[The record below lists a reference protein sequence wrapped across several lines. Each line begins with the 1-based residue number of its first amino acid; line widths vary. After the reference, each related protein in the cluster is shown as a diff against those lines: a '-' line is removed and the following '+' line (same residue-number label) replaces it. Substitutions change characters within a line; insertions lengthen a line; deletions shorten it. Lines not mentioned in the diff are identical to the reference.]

1 MSNKQFHYMFNYYQ
15 KSKDLLFFLY
25 KYFVYIAIFTLS
37 FSFIKSQTSQDLMKL
52 KTEYESLQKKQNSNQ
67 NIGVSPTQ
75 ENQLSL
81 PTEAIIVPY
90 KGIGF
95 KDSLNYEKNKYFG
108 YNFFVKRDTVNF
120 WENLPAPANYILG
133 PGDELVISLWGE
145 TQMRAKYT
153 ISRDG
158 SIYDDK
164 VGMLNLMGK
173 SLKDAQFYLKQEYS
187 RVYSTLAGAN
197 ASTFIDIT
205 IDKLRTINVNFVGE
219 LEFPGV
225 YPVHPFSTVITG
237 LIQAGG
243 VDTSGSLRSIK
254 LKRDSKLIAELDL
267 YDYLLKGNISQNM
280 QLRDQDIV
288 IVPTRVYTVKLD
300 SAVVRPAI
308 YEGLKGET
316 VKNLIDYAGGLRPE
330 ASTVIELARIL
341 PFDRRTSS
349 TLNSENYYIDYYK
362 AQDVKIQNGDIL
374 TFHNIFKSPQKVEI
388 IGQVKRPGVYS
399 FYEGMKLKELIKL
412 SGGFEDSTFIKSVY
426 DSRGELVRRNPE
438 TRYES
443 VFEVNISDLLNNIEN
458 EDLPLQNFDRFLV
471 HANPNYFEQEP
482 VQILG
487 EVNIPGAYPV
497 VEDNESLESILYRA
511 GGLTSKALENG
522 ISIYR
527 DKKYYELTNNISIQ
541 KPIIIE
547 PNNDNSQI
555 KIEENQSNIAKDDNP
570 SKVRVAWQNKQI
582 ALMPGDSIIVK
593 EKTRTVNI
601 SGEIYNPGLIEFRKG
616 KSLNYY
622 INSAGGITSF
632 GDKSDIIVV
641 YANGI
646 VVPKKWY
653 KSPVIED
660 GSTIIV
666 NEKPIEKPFDITQ
679 FATNWTSI
687 ISSVITTIILSRQLS
702 SSG

>member
-1 MSNKQFHYMFNYYQ
+1 MNNNQFIYILNYY
-15 KSKDLLFFLY
+15 KNNNNILFFLY
-25 KYFVYIAIFTLS
+25 KYFVYILIFALS
-37 FSFIKSQTSQDLMKL
+37 FSFLKSQTPQDLIKL
-52 KTEYESLQKKQNSNQ
+52 KSEYEGFQKKQNTNQ
-67 NIGVSPTQ
+67 STGNAPIEADQS
-75 ENQLSL
+75 SL
-81 PTEAIIVPY
+81 PKEAIIVPY
-90 KGIGF
+90 KITSLQ
-95 KDSLNYEKNKYFG
+95 DSLNYEKSKYFG
-108 YNFFVKRDTVNF
+108 YNFFIKRDTVNF
-120 WENLPAPANYILG
+120 WENLPAPANYVLG

-145 TQMRAKYT
+145 TQMRTKYT

-164 VGMLNLMGK
+164 VGILNLMGK
-173 SLKDAQFYLKQEYS
+173 SLKDAQFYLKTQFS
-187 RVYSTLAGAN
+187 RVYSTLEGTN

-205 IDKLRTINVNFVGE
+205 LDKLRTINVNFVGE
-219 LEFPGV
+219 LEFPGI

-243 VDTSGSLRSIK
+243 VDTSGSLRSIQ
-254 LKRDSKLIAELDL
+254 LKRDGKLVAELDL
-267 YDYLLKGNISQNM
+267 YDYLLKGNLSQNM

-300 SAVVRPAI
+300 SAIVRPAI

-330 ASTVIELARIL
+330 ASTVIELERIL
-341 PFDRRTSS
+341 PFGKRNST
-349 TLNSENYYIDYYK
+349 TLNSENYYINYNQ
-362 AQDVKIQNGDIL
+362 AQEVKIQNGDIL

-388 IGQVKRPGVYS
+388 LGQVKRPGIYS
-399 FYEGMKLKELIKL
+399 FYEGMKLKELVEL
-412 SGGFEDSTFIKSVY
+412 SGGFADSTFLKSVY
-426 DSRGELVRRNPE
+426 SSRGELVRRNPKAK
-438 TRYES
+438 YES
-443 VFEVNISDLLNNIEN
+443 VIEVNILELMNNIGKEN
-458 EDLPLQNFDRFLV
+458 LALQNFDRFLV
-471 HANPNYFEQEP
+471 HENPNYLQQKP

-487 EVNIPGAYPV
+487 EVNIPGSYPLI
-497 VEDNESLESILYRA
+497 EDNESLQRILDRA

-527 DKKYYELTNNISIQ
+527 DKKYYELTNNILIQ
-541 KPIIIE
+541 EPVID
-547 PNNDNSQI
+547 PNNDNFQKQI
-555 KIEENQSNIAKDDNP
+555 EQNQLSVEKKIELNS
-570 SKVRVAWQNKQI
+570 SVVRVAWQNKKI

-593 EKTRTVNI
+593 EKTMTVNI

-622 INSAGGITSF
+622 INSAGGITNF
-632 GDKSDIIVV
+632 GNRNNIIVV

-660 GSTIIV
+660 GATIII
-666 NEKPIEKPFDITQ
+666 NKKPYEEPFNMTQ

-702 SSG
+702 SG